1 MRFLQGFR
9 AQNIRQ
15 RSQFMTPFDPDF
27 RPRRAVVLV
36 LAIFC
41 AFTATASAVLLAV
54 SQFPTI

>member
-1 MRFLQGFR
+1 
-9 AQNIRQ
+9 
-15 RSQFMTPFDPDF
+15 MTPFDPDF